1 MFSQRQTGTR
11 AAGGGRASTCGLTSR
26 GHAWSSPVL
35 VIGKLDGQL
44 GPPQTEKISCS
55 RFVMCVEPH
64 GHLQCPA
71 GAGLEGSSV
80 GQLPSS
86 PPHWLPSGQSCGGS
100 VGAGSQKTARYH
112 RKALARSSG
121 ASPRGRTG
129 LYPPT
134 EYWSAQM
141 ARASRDASAA
151 STTRSERSA
160 QLCHNT
166 TQLRHEQ
173 RSGRTDLSANPTY
186 ADGGKGREAVQ
197 DAHPR
202 VRSSCT
208 TRLTNYARAPSS
220 QPDQIQIQSDPFAC
234 HAAAMSCIFL
244 HAVMVRQ
251 IAEPQ
256 RSTHGRSKA
265 EHPPRRGQRPRPA
278 PACGGGSVARRCG
291 VWPRRPA
298 AEGGATPS
306 DDDLDSRATQHT
318 HASQLLV
325 KQTEQFME
333 AHTDQGSAGVFK
345 LGQGGLPSDSRE
357 T

>member
-11 AAGGGRASTCGLTSR
+11 AAGGGRASACGLTSR

-112 RKALARSSG
+112 RKPLARSSG

-173 RSGRTDLSANPTY
+173 RSGRTDLSPNPTY

-202 VRSSCT
+202 VRSCT
-208 TRLTNYARAPSS
+208 N
-220 QPDQIQIQSDPFAC
+220 D
-234 HAAAMSCIFL
+234 
-244 HAVMVRQ
+244 
-251 IAEPQ
+251 
-256 RSTHGRSKA
+256 
-265 EHPPRRGQRPRPA
+265 
-278 PACGGGSVARRCG
+278 
-291 VWPRRPA
+291 PRRPTTR
-298 AEGGATPS
+298 GH
-306 DDDLDSRATQHT
+306 TQIHLRLALANL
-318 HASQLLV
+318 HFFLRL
-325 KQTEQFME
+325 
-333 AHTDQGSAGVFK
+333 
-345 LGQGGLPSDSRE
+345 
-357 T
+357 

>member
-112 RKALARSSG
+112 RKVLARSSG
-121 ASPRGRTG
+121 ASPRGRPG

-202 VRSSCT
+202 VRSCT
-208 TRLTNYARAPSS
+208 NNPPNNARAPST
-220 QPDQIQIQSDPFAC
+220 QPDPVRPQIHLVICDF
-234 HAAAMSCIFL
+234 HASCIFL
-244 HAVMVRQ
+244 RAVSWCDRWQ
-251 IAEPQ
+251 NHN
-256 RSTHGRSKA
+256 STHGRSKA
-265 EHPPRRGQRPRPA
+265 EHPPWRGQRPRPA
-278 PACGGGSVARRCG
+278 PACGGGSVARYCG
-291 VWPRRPA
+291 VWPGRAA
-298 AEGGATPS
+298 AEGGAT
-306 DDDLDSRATQHT
+306 LTMT
-318 HASQLLV
+318 W
-325 KQTEQFME
+325 T
-333 AHTDQGSAGVFK
+333 
-345 LGQGGLPSDSRE
+345 RE
-357 T
+357 RRNTRTRLNC

>member
-44 GPPQTEKISCS
+44 GPPQTEKIPCS

-112 RKALARSSG
+112 RKVLARSSG
-121 ASPRGRTG
+121 ASPRGRPG

-173 RSGRTDLSANPTY
+173 RSGRTDLSPNPTY

-202 VRSSCT
+202 VRSCT
-208 TRLTNYARAPSS
+208 N
-220 QPDQIQIQSDPFAC
+220 D
-234 HAAAMSCIFL
+234 
-244 HAVMVRQ
+244 
-251 IAEPQ
+251 
-256 RSTHGRSKA
+256 
-265 EHPPRRGQRPRPA
+265 
-278 PACGGGSVARRCG
+278 
-291 VWPRRPA
+291 PRRP
-298 AEGGATPS
+298 TTR
-306 DDDLDSRATQHT
+306 DTQIHLRLALANL
-318 HASQLLV
+318 HFWL
-325 KQTEQFME
+325 
-333 AHTDQGSAGVFK
+333 
-345 LGQGGLPSDSRE
+345 
-357 T
+357 

>member
-1 MFSQRQTGTR
+1 M
-11 AAGGGRASTCGLTSR
+11 
-26 GHAWSSPVL
+26 L

-112 RKALARSSG
+112 RKPLARSSG

-202 VRSSCT
+202 VRSCTNDPRRPT
-208 TRLTNYARAPSS
+208 TRGHTQIHLTWLLPTCSIFFFGCEQNHNALRTGAAR
-220 QPDQIQIQSDPFAC
+220 QSTP
-234 HAAAMSCIFL
+234 
-244 HAVMVRQ
+244 
-251 IAEPQ
+251 
-256 RSTHGRSKA
+256 HGAGSDT
-265 EHPPRRGQRPRPA
+265 GQ
-278 PACGGGSVARRCG
+278 
-291 VWPRRPA
+291 RRPA
-298 AEGGATPS
+298 AAAAWPGIAASGRGGRP
-306 DDDLDSRATQHT
+306 RR
-318 HASQLLV
+318 
-325 KQTEQFME
+325 E
-333 AHTDQGSAGVFK
+333 A
-345 LGQGGLPSDSRE
+345 L
-357 T
+357 